1 MGMKERN
8 NKKKKGIVKKVFL
21 IIAAILLVWLLTD
34 IIVTEVYAGKI
45 PHHYASAKEGRELM
59 LSNTEYYENVTQID
73 IDNRL
78 GKSGG
83 TLDELLEAS
92 TAEVKSFNIFE
103 KYIIDR
109 RIANMAKTIARNDY
123 ELPYLEEI
131 VFIKTDMTVEG
142 MAASGYTHG
151 TQIYLNSTNIMIS
164 VIPEAGNFFEQL
176 LWHELF
182 HCLTRNNPEFRSEMY
197 SIIHFTVTGTE
208 YELPPCIKDLYR
220 SNPDVEHHNSYATF
234 NINGQDID
242 CFVVWI
248 YMQQEDGS
256 YTDDTPVLVP
266 IDGTD
271 TYYLPEQ
278 ASNFNEVFGENTDY
292 TIDPEECLADN
303 FKYAMYYG
311 IDGWNGQGYPNP
323 EIIQDII
330 DVMKK

>member
-1 MGMKERN
+1 MKERN
-8 NKKKKGIVKKVFL
+8 NRKKKGIVKKVFL

-278 ASNFNEVFGENTDY
+278 ASNFNEVFGGNTDY

>member
-248 YMQQEDGS
+248 YLQQEDGS

>member
-1 MGMKERN
+1 MKERN

-21 IIAAILLVWLLTD
+21 IIATILLVWLLTD

-278 ASNFNEVFGENTDY
+278 ASNFNEVFGGNTDY

>member
-1 MGMKERN
+1 MKERN
-8 NKKKKGIVKKVFL
+8 NRKKKGIVKKVFL

-164 VIPEAGNFFEQL
+164 VIPEAGNYFEQL

-278 ASNFNEVFGENTDY
+278 ASNFNEVFGGNTDY

>member
-1 MGMKERN
+1 MKERN

-278 ASNFNEVFGENTDY
+278 ASNFNEVFGGNTDY

>member
-45 PHHYASAKEGRELM
+45 PHHYASAKEGRELL

-197 SIIHFTVTGTE
+197 SIIHFTVAGTE

-278 ASNFNEVFGENTDY
+278 ASNFNEVFGGNTDY

>member
-1 MGMKERN
+1 MKERN

-248 YMQQEDGS
+248 YLQQEDGS

>member
-1 MGMKERN
+1 MKERN

-34 IIVTEVYAGKI
+34 IIVTEVYAGRI

-278 ASNFNEVFGENTDY
+278 ASNFNEVFGGNTDY

>member
-248 YMQQEDGS
+248 YLQQEDGS

-278 ASNFNEVFGENTDY
+278 ASNFNEVFGGNTDY